1 MPSSLAFALL
11 FALKKVDE
19 AVSKRRIFNMTKNT
33 TNTRFMTLEEA
44 LMNLGFENCELD
56 DLRHEELFALYHYY
70 YEYLEKMNN
79 ELQNPQVYQNCLSTM
94 ERIIDELTDRI
105 AMYEDWSTIK
115 ENNDLST
122 WNRIAE
128 IAIESLNKSNSC
140 FK

>member
-44 LMNLGFENCELD
+44 LKNLGFENCELD

-70 YEYLEKMNN
+70 YGYLKNMNN
-79 ELQNPQVYQNCLSTM
+79 EIHNSPVYQKSLIAM

-105 AMYEDWSTIK
+105 ALYEKWAMMKS
-115 ENNDLST
+115 NNNLNA

-128 IAIESLNKSNSC
+128 IAIESLNKLNSC